1 MPELN
6 RWGVIGR
13 RAGYLAGGSFLAQS
27 VLWLLD
33 STGALAPEVRFHDTP
48 AGVQEDLATYYV
60 ALNERQHNLLWDI
73 VARDVIGPMGYVAVM
88 VLVLALAHQVG
99 RGNLRI
105 ELLLLLV
112 IVGGASAAAS
122 DVVYL
127 SQAQAWRGAFQPTP
141 DIVGFGR
148 AQELLGY
155 VVDYLQYAGFVLL
168 AVAFGCL
175 ASWLLARHGTYR
187 WLGGLAVAES
197 ICLVTFV
204 VTSVWPHDNVHLV
217 AAAGAGIIV
226 GPPLLMLLGRSAP
239 RLADQRRS

>member
-6 RWGVIGR
+6 DWSLVGR
-13 RAGYLAGGSFLAQS
+13 RAGYVAGGGFVAQS

-33 STGALAPEVRFHDTP
+33 STGALTPEVRFQDTP
-48 AGVQEDLATYYV
+48 AGFQEDLATYYV
-60 ALNERQHNLLWDI
+60 ALNERQHDVLWDI
-73 VARDVIGPMGYVAVM
+73 VVRDLIGPLAYVAVM

-99 RGNLRI
+99 RGKPRV
-105 ELLLLLV
+105 ELVLLLV
-112 IVGGASAAAS
+112 VVGGASAAAS

-155 VVDYLQYAGFVLL
+155 VVNYLQYAGFVLL
-168 AVAFGCL
+168 ALAFGCL
-175 ASWLLARHGTYR
+175 ASWLLAHPGAYR
-187 WLGGLAVAES
+187 WLAVLAAAES

-226 GPPLLMLLGRSAP
+226 GPPVLVLLGRSAP
-239 RLADQRRS
+239 GLATPAG